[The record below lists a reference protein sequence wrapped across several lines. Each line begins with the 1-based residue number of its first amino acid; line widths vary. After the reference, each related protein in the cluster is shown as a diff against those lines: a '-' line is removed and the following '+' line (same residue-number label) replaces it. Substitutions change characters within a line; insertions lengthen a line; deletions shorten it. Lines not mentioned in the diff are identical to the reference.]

1 MKGKIE
7 NIGEL
12 KELSSGTGNKG
23 AWTLWGAII
32 TVDGSVF
39 GYSDF
44 NKDVLKGKLEKLKI
58 GSVVE
63 FETEKRGEYINVKP
77 QTGVKV
83 LEEGK
88 GTAGPASPAPKLTDA
103 EIEKTWKES
112 ADFINKYWKEKK
124 IVIDTVEMI
133 GPSINTVFMDKM
145 KEKRKR

>member
-12 KELSSGTGNKG
+12 KELSSGAGKNG
-23 AWTLWGAII
+23 SWVLWGAKI
-32 TVDGSVF
+32 TVDGNDF

-44 NKDVLKGKLEKLKI
+44 NQEVLKGKLEKLKI
-58 GSVVE
+58 GSIIE
-63 FETEKRGEYINVKP
+63 FETEKRGEYTNVKP

-83 LEEGK
+83 LEEGT
-88 GTAGPASPAPKLTDA
+88 GTAGPAPPAPKLTDA

-112 ADFINKYWKEKK
+112 ADFVNNYWKEKK

-133 GPSINTVFMDKM
+133 GPSINTIFMDKM